1 MLPGNSINLIYIDGT
16 DAASEGTFVSS
27 ETGAVMSYMNWIV
40 GEPNNCCGG
49 EHCLNMYSEHNGL
62 WNDIGCETPLASV
75 CEIENSKFEM
85 IGTNKQKMLVFFVI
99 TRMSNGQQDVSYH
112 VKLHNNDQIMSTR
125 DLDTRP
131 GRA

>member
-1 MLPGNSINLIYIDGT
+1 MIYIDGT

-85 IGTNKQKMLVFFVI
+85 ICAKKLLFSSFTLVSLF
-99 TRMSNGQQDVSYH
+99 
-112 VKLHNNDQIMSTR
+112 
-125 DLDTRP
+125 
-131 GRA
+131 